1 MIAAQKDHPEVIKAL
16 INSGADVNAREEN
29 GWTALMIA
37 VQEDHPEVIKALIDG
52 GADINARK
60 ENGWTALMIA
70 AQKDHPKV
78 IKALIDGGADVNL
91 KNNDGATAQ
100 MIAANKGYFSLE
112 KMLAESNS
120 ITEEDFKKLCHNCN
134 ATAVLESLKK
144 KNISSCF
151 VFENGETLLRTAIR
165 VVSTP
170 EIIQVLLDFGFD
182 VNAHID
188 NGGTALTAAA
198 FEGSASIIQTGR
210 PRSAAPGQDRLR
222 RQARLAGMGRPPGR
236 EPLHHPLPPA
246 RRTRLLRRRRL
257 LPRHHGRR
265 TGPDPPAPR
274 ARARRRLP
282 DRCHGSRTRPATRVL
297 CAQCRRGG
305 LTNGRR
311 RARPGAR
318 AGAVRD
324 DGGADAAAR
333 HCRGVPHGVRADDRK
348 IGRAHV

>member
-1 MIAAQKDHPEVIKAL
+1 MDFNQEFHKVCKYGSLQDLEDLFTNSKVTPSYVADDGTTLLMCAVDIGAQAEIVSAFIRL
-16 INSGADVNAREEN
+16 GADV
-29 GWTALMIA
+29 
-37 VQEDHPEVIKALIDG
+37 
-52 GADINARK
+52 NARK

-170 EIIQVLLDFGFD
+170 EIIQVLLDFGNF
-182 VNAHID
+182 
-188 NGGTALTAAA
+188 
-198 FEGSASIIQTGR
+198 IQ
-210 PRSAAPGQDRLR
+210 
-222 RQARLAGMGRPPGR
+222 
-236 EPLHHPLPPA
+236 
-246 RRTRLLRRRRL
+246 
-257 LPRHHGRR
+257 
-265 TGPDPPAPR
+265 
-274 ARARRRLP
+274 
-282 DRCHGSRTRPATRVL
+282 
-297 CAQCRRGG
+297 
-305 LTNGRR
+305 
-311 RARPGAR
+311 
-318 AGAVRD
+318 
-324 DGGADAAAR
+324 
-333 HCRGVPHGVRADDRK
+333 
-348 IGRAHV
+348 